1 MHRIEPP
8 KGDGVFVSHYNF
20 VDEVVKTL
28 KKPERVKV
36 HDVTLRDGEQQAGVV
51 FRKEEKIHIARLLD
65 EAGVDR
71 IEAGFPA
78 VSEKD
83 FEAIKEI
90 AHLGLEAKVY
100 SFARCMK
107 KDVDLAL
114 ALDVGGV
121 VMEIPSSDHLLRYGY
136 RWDEEK
142 AVSLATEATQYAHD
156 HGLYVSFFTIDS
168 TRADFMTAWRLIS
181 SVAEGGHMDSLV
193 LVDTFGVCSP
203 HAISYFVGKVK
214 SMLDKPLEIH
224 VHNDFGLGV
233 ANTIAAVLAGA
244 ETIHV
249 SVNGIGERTGNASLE
264 QSVMAL
270 TQLYGIKTN
279 IRLEKLRKLSKTV
292 EELSRVK
299 LPPQAPIVGDRI
311 FDIESGII
319 AGWWNNVEE
328 LDMTAEI
335 FPFTPKVVGHNDVR
349 VVIGKKSG
357 RDSLLYLSKKLG
369 LNIREEEIDGLL
381 KIVKDTAM
389 MFKRDLLLEEFMEIL
404 QNYRASRNIR

>member
-1 MHRIEPP
+1 
-8 KGDGVFVSHYNF
+8 
-20 VDEVVKTL
+20 
-28 KKPERVKV
+28 
-36 HDVTLRDGEQQAGVV
+36 
-51 FRKEEKIHIARLLD
+51 
-65 EAGVDR
+65 
-71 IEAGFPA
+71 
-78 VSEKD
+78 
-83 FEAIKEI
+83 IKEI
-90 AHLGLEAKVY
+90 ANLGLSSKVF

-114 ALDVGGV
+114 NLDVEGV
-121 VMEIPSSDHLLRYGY
+121 VMEIPSSDHLLKYAY

-142 AVSLATEATQYAHD
+142 SISLATEATEYAHD
-156 HGLYVSFFTIDS
+156 HGLYVAFFTIDS
-168 TRADFMTAWRLIS
+168 TRADFQTAWRLIS

-203 HAISYFVGKVK
+203 HAISYFVQKVK
-214 SMLDKPLEIH
+214 SKLDKPLEIH

-270 TQLYGIKTN
+270 TQLYGVKTN
-279 IRLEKLRKLSKTV
+279 IRLEKIKKLSKTV

-319 AGWWNNVEE
+319 AGWWNNVED
-328 LDMTAEI
+328 LNMTAEI
-335 FPFTPKVVGHNDVR
+335 FPFTPNIVGHGGVK

-357 RDSLLYLSKKLG
+357 RDSILYLSKKLG
-369 LNIREEEIDGLL
+369 LNIREDEIDGLL
-381 KIVKDTAM
+381 KAVKEAAM
-389 MFKRDLLLEEFMEIL
+389 LFKRDLTLDEFMEIL
-404 QNYRASRNIR
+404 HRFRSQR